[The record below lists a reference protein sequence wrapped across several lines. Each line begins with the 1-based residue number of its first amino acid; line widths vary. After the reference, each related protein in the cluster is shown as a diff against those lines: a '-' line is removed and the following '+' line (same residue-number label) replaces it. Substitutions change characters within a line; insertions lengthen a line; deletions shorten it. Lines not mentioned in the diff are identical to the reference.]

1 MNANR
6 VIYLHGFASGPTSQ
20 KAQFFRRKCAEHG
33 VALAVPDLA
42 EGDFLGLTIT
52 AQLRLLERL
61 AGDGPVVL
69 IGSSLG
75 GYLAAL
81 FAARHPQV
89 MRVVL
94 LAPAF
99 GFARRWSD
107 RLGAEAMERWRS
119 TGALRIPHY
128 GMRTDADL
136 GYQLIEDG
144 VLYEEY
150 PDVRQPALIYHG
162 DGDDLVPVNLS
173 REFAALHANARLVVV
188 RSGHELTDVLDEMWQ
203 GIRAFLLDQH

>member
-1 MNANR
+1 MNTTR
-6 VIYLHGFASGPTSQ
+6 IVYLHGFASGPFSQ
-20 KAQFFRRKCAEHG
+20 KAQFFKGKFAEEG
-33 VALAVPDLA
+33 VALTVPDLA
-42 EGDFLGLTIT
+42 EGDFRGLTVT
-52 AQLRLLERL
+52 AQLQVVERL
-61 AGDGPVVL
+61 AGDHPVAL

-89 MRVVL
+89 ERAVL

-99 GFARRWSD
+99 GFIRRWSD
-107 RLGAEAMERWRS
+107 RLGPEAMAQWRR

-128 GMRTDADL
+128 GLRTDADL

-144 VLYEEY
+144 ALYEDY

-162 DGDDLVPVNLS
+162 DGDDVVSVDLS
-173 REFAALHANARLVVV
+173 REFASRHLNARLVVV
-188 RSGHELTDVLDEMWQ
+188 RSGHELTDVLDQMWQ
-203 GIRAFLLDQH
+203 GVHAFLLDKR